1 MKRKISIVIVLAA
14 AAAVAALL
22 LFRRPATEADLLR
35 ISGTIEITDV
45 QASFKVGG
53 RVAERAVS
61 EGEGVEAGQILA
73 RLADAEPAHEV
84 ALRRAELAAA
94 GAVLAELEA
103 GTRPE
108 EIDRARAEL
117 ARAQAE
123 AVRARSEH
131 ERQEGLYAREVISAR
146 ELEVAQ
152 TADRVARA
160 QVAAAETQLALLVRG
175 PRREQIDLARERH
188 GQAREALALAETRLA
203 YATLASPLAGLVLAE
218 HVEAGEQVAAGTPI
232 VTIGDLSRVWLRGYV
247 DEPDLGRV
255 RVGQSV
261 RVTTD
266 LDPQRVF
273 PGTLSFIA
281 AEAEFTPKSVQTAR
295 ERVKLVYRVKIDV
308 PNPTGELK
316 PGMPADA
323 EIRLAPAGA
332 EQP

>member
-1 MKRKISIVIVLAA
+1 MKRRISIVIVLAA

-73 RLADAEPAHEV
+73 RLDDAELAHEV
-84 ALRRAELAAA
+84 AIRRAELAAA

-175 PRREQIDLARERH
+175 PRREQIDLARERY

-218 HVEAGEQVAAGTPI
+218 HVEAGEQIAAGTPI

-273 PGTLSFIA
+273 AGTLSFIA
-281 AEAEFTPKSVQTAR
+281 AEAE
-295 ERVKLVYRVKIDV
+295 
-308 PNPTGELK
+308 
-316 PGMPADA
+316 
-323 EIRLAPAGA
+323 
-332 EQP
+332 

>member
-14 AAAVAALL
+14 AVAAAALL

-73 RLADAEPAHEV
+73 RLDDAELAHEV
-84 ALRRAELAAA
+84 AIRRAELAAA

-160 QVAAAETQLALLVRG
+160 QVAAAETQLALL
-175 PRREQIDLARERH
+175 
-188 GQAREALALAETRLA
+188 
-203 YATLASPLAGLVLAE
+203 
-218 HVEAGEQVAAGTPI
+218 
-232 VTIGDLSRVWLRGYV
+232 
-247 DEPDLGRV
+247 
-255 RVGQSV
+255 
-261 RVTTD
+261 
-266 LDPQRVF
+266 
-273 PGTLSFIA
+273 
-281 AEAEFTPKSVQTAR
+281 
-295 ERVKLVYRVKIDV
+295 
-308 PNPTGELK
+308 
-316 PGMPADA
+316 
-323 EIRLAPAGA
+323 
-332 EQP
+332 

>member
-14 AAAVAALL
+14 AVAAAALL

-73 RLADAEPAHEV
+73 RLDDAELAHEV
-84 ALRRAELAAA
+84 AIRRAELAAA

-247 DEPDLGRV
+247 GTPLFGR
-255 RVGQSV
+255 
-261 RVTTD
+261 T
-266 LDPQRVF
+266 
-273 PGTLSFIA
+273 
-281 AEAEFTPKSVQTAR
+281 QTWHR
-295 ERVKLVYRVKIDV
+295 E
-308 PNPTGELK
+308 E
-316 PGMPADA
+316 
-323 EIRLAPAGA
+323 
-332 EQP
+332 